1 VKKNPTRHNRWFRSI
16 VAALSLLLL
25 TPVLCAAP
33 ETASPPTQLEGDVI
47 TYTAKTGVMTAQGGI
62 KMTQGN
68 AVLTGDAGEYNTKTK
83 EAVVTG
89 NVKVVKE
96 DSTLTAAEVR
106 SFDEMKHLVATG
118 NALLVSKD
126 GTAAGPKMEYFPDR
140 KYASITGGSRLTN
153 KDAVITS
160 AVSEAFFQEDR
171 ATADGNV
178 HIVSDARKLDAVSD
192 HAVYYGINGK
202 NGKADLIGNVRVVQD
217 GNVLTGNHVVMYL
230 DDSAM
235 DTEGRSKLV
244 IQPQK
249 PAPAASPSPTAPA
262 PGREKP

>member
-1 VKKNPTRHNRWFRSI
+1 MNKSNALRRGLYLGLT
-16 VAALSLLLL
+16 AALFLLPMV
-25 TPVLCAAP
+25 PVLSAAP
-33 ETASPPTQLEGDVI
+33 TAPTQLEGDVI
-47 TYTAKTGVMTAQGGI
+47 TYTSKTGVMTARGGV

-68 AVLTGDAGEYNTKTK
+68 AVLTGDTGEYNTKTK

-106 SFDEMKHLVATG
+106 SFDEMKRLLATG
-118 NALLVSKD
+118 NALLVNKG
-126 GTAAGPKMEYFPDR
+126 GTAAGPRMEYFPDR
-140 KYASITGGSRLTN
+140 QNANITGGSRLTN

-160 AVSEAFFQEDR
+160 NVSEAFFKEDR

-178 HIVSDARKLDAVSD
+178 HIVSEARKLDAVSD
-192 HAVYYGINGK
+192 HAIYYGINGK
-202 NGKADLIGNVRVVQD
+202 NGKADLIGNVRAVQD
-217 GNVLTGNHVVMYL
+217 GNVLTGNHVVLYL

-244 IQPQK
+244 I
-249 PAPAASPSPTAPA
+249 APKNNK
-262 PGREKP
+262 GKQ